1 MPSGLLSQ
9 FIAFPASLLLGGWLA
24 LISYS
29 NPAQAKTTSGNF
41 LMAQAVV
48 EPLSPPPPTQGVF
61 YSQLPQLQPSSPVPV
76 IEFRQQPQ
84 PDKVKPV
91 EQYHQTYRRSYRR
104 QYSRQYRRQYSRQY
118 SQNYNQKFGRYLVYV
133 NDDSAQRLQQVRLVE
148 PKAYIQEYQG
158 HSVIQAGAF
167 SREYNAQQRV
177 GQLRSYGI
185 NRTQIISFSNGEGR
199 PYSYSGEGRPY
210 SYSGDYS
217 YSGEGRPYSYSG
229 YDDGRNSSKSYYYVT
244 IPAKSEELPLIESRI
259 KQSLGLNTGVI
270 SRDHPLGSHVAVG
283 PFTQQSDAEQWN
295 NFLRHQGF
303 SNARVYYGR

>member
-199 PYSYSGEGRPY
+199 PYSYSG
-210 SYSGDYS
+210 
-217 YSGEGRPYSYSG
+217 